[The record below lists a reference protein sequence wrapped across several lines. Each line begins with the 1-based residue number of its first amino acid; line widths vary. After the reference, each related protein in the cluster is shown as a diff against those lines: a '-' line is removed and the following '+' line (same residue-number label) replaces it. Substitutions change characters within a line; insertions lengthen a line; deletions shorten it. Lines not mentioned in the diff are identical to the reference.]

1 MTAESKSRV
10 LHENLDT
17 SFVNLWSLLR
27 SLSQRGF
34 IGRVHVELTDYTADV
49 YMTGSNAPLVHEI
62 DRAAGTETLEQA
74 ALHRLVL
81 RARESSGSISVFEGA
96 DEAVVVRSAAVSEDI
111 IEPAASAPTGEP
123 PPDPSSE
130 APPQIV
136 GQPAK
141 TEPAPA
147 DSRDESESAFT
158 TATSLAE
165 PAAQQDDAEGT
176 IDWSEVVKASGELIG
191 VVERALIGTGADF
204 LALFRATRLELADD
218 YTFLDPMSSGFE
230 YANSHATVTDE
241 LPPHTYVAGLS
252 EALRRVVEK
261 VATGDR
267 ARRVRERVALELAL
281 LTRKRKEL
289 LTRSGFQAQFDRIAG
304 TKVI

>member
-1 MTAESKSRV
+1 MTSESKSRV

-34 IGRVHVELTDYTADV
+34 IGRVHVELIDYTADV
-49 YMTGSNAPLVHEI
+49 YLTGSNTPLVHEI
-62 DRAAGTETLEQA
+62 DRATGTETLEQA

-96 DEAVVVRSAAVSEDI
+96 DEAVVRSVTAPKAV
-111 IEPAASAPTGEP
+111 IELGASVPADES
-123 PPDPSSE
+123 PPDVSVE

-136 GQPAK
+136 DQPAK
-141 TEPAPA
+141 SEAALA
-147 DSRDESESAFT
+147 DSRDESESAVT
-158 TATSLAE
+158 TTTSLAE
-165 PAAQQDDAEGT
+165 PAAPQDESEAT
-176 IDWSEVVKASGELIG
+176 IDWGEVVKASGELIG
-191 VVERALIGTGADF
+191 GVERALTGAGADF
-204 LALFRATRLELADD
+204 ATLFRAARLELADD
-218 YTFLDPMSSGFE
+218 YTFLDPLSNGLE
-230 YANSHATVTDE
+230 YANSHVTVTDE

-281 LTRKRKEL
+281 LARKRKEL

-304 TKVI
+304 TRVI